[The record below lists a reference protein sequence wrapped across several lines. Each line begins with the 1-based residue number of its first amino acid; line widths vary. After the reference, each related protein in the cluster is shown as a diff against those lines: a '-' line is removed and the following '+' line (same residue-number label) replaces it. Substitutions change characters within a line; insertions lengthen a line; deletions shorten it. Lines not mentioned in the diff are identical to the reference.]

1 MLNELPIEQVESLM
15 VELAFGAER
24 EKTGQIVEEH
34 LQTGGKRLRALLALA
49 ACKCLRA
56 SVETAIP
63 WAAACE
69 LLHNATLIHD
79 DLQDGDRVRRG
90 QPTTWVTYGMPSAIN
105 AGDLLL
111 VLPTIAV
118 SRLVVSLPKRW
129 HLSEALATYA
139 AKVIR
144 GQVAEFEMT
153 RVGRVSLAAYEAAI
167 DGKTSPLFELPVL
180 GSALIAD
187 RSLETARAVSRPFSI
202 LGRLFQMQDDVL
214 DLYGENGREA
224 PGADIREGKISAL
237 VATHL
242 QAFPNERDEILSV
255 LKLPRNE
262 TPTSAVDG
270 LITRFRDAGTL
281 QSVLRRIEHEA
292 AKARDEMQTMGEH
305 ELHELVVCLQ
315 RLVTSPIAHL
325 LA

>member
-1 MLNELPIEQVESLM
+1 MLNELPVEQVESLM

-24 EKTGQIVEEH
+24 EKTGHIVEEH
-34 LQTGGKRLRALLALA
+34 LQTGGKRLRARLALA
-49 ACKCLRA
+49 ACKCLGA
-56 SVETAIP
+56 NVEKAIP

-90 QPTTWVTYGMPSAIN
+90 QPTTWVTHGMPSAIN

-118 SRLVVSLPKRW
+118 SRLVVSLPIRW

-153 RVGRVSLAAYEAAI
+153 RVGHVSLAAYKAAI

-180 GSALIAD
+180 GAALIAD
-187 RSLETARAVSRPFSI
+187 RPTEIARAVSRPFSI

-214 DLYGENGREA
+214 DLYGEKGREA

-237 VATHL
+237 VTTHL
-242 QAFPNERDEILSV
+242 ETFPDERDEILSV
-255 LKLPRNE
+255 LRLPRNE
-262 TPTSAVDG
+262 TPASAVDG
-270 LITRFRDAGTL
+270 LIARFRDAGTL
-281 QSVLRRIEHEA
+281 RLVLGQIEREA
-292 AKARDEMQTMGEH
+292 ATAREEMRTMGQN
-305 ELHELVVCLQ
+305 ELHELIECLE
-315 RLVTSPIAHL
+315 RRVTDPIAHL